1 MREIFEKILKQF
13 PEAKGIAI
21 IGVDDNRTF
30 DFGCDCPQCQAERE
44 ILKQAKEK
52 AEQELKQENPCTE
65 MDLFQIGNTVLLPI
79 EDSPECVISA
89 VNGDEIELTWFD
101 VNYHIQT
108 QKFSKQTLKLA
119 IICNSFNEK

>member
-1 MREIFEKILKQF
+1 MKEIFEKILKQF

-44 ILKQAKEK
+44 ILKQAKEN
-52 AEQELKQENPCTE
+52 AEQEIKQENPCTE

-89 VNGDEIELTWFD
+89 INGDEIELTWFD

-119 IICNSFNEK
+119 IICDSFNER

>member
-1 MREIFEKILKQF
+1 MREILEKIRKQF

-30 DFGCDCPQCQAERE
+30 DSGCDCPQCQAERE
-44 ILKQAKEK
+44 MLKQTKENV
-52 AEQELKQENPCTE
+52 EQEIKQENPCME

-108 QKFSKQTLKLA
+108 QKFSKKTLKLA
-119 IICNSFNEK
+119 IICDRFDEK

>member
-1 MREIFEKILKQF
+1 MKEIFEKILKQF

-21 IGVDDNRTF
+21 IGVDDNKTF
-30 DFGCDCPQCQAERE
+30 DFGCNCPQCQAERE
-44 ILKQAKEK
+44 ILKHAKEN
-52 AEQELKQENPCTE
+52 AEQELKQKNPCTE

-119 IICNSFNEK
+119 IICDSFNER

>member
-1 MREIFEKILKQF
+1 
-13 PEAKGIAI
+13 
-21 IGVDDNRTF
+21 
-30 DFGCDCPQCQAERE
+30 
-44 ILKQAKEK
+44 
-52 AEQELKQENPCTE
+52 

-119 IICNSFNEK
+119 IICDSFNEK

>member
-1 MREIFEKILKQF
+1 MKEIFEKILKQF

-89 VNGDEIELTWFD
+89 VNGDEIELIWFD

-119 IICNSFNEK
+119 IICDSFNEK

>member
-1 MREIFEKILKQF
+1 MKEIFEKILKQF

-119 IICNSFNEK
+119 IICDSFNEK

>member
-1 MREIFEKILKQF
+1 MKEIFEKILKQF

-21 IGVDDNRTF
+21 IGVDDNKTF
-30 DFGCDCPQCQAERE
+30 DFGCNCPQCQAERE
-44 ILKQAKEK
+44 ILKQAKEN

-119 IICNSFNEK
+119 IICDSFNER

>member
-1 MREIFEKILKQF
+1 MKEIFEKILKQF

-30 DFGCDCPQCQAERE
+30 DFGCDCSQCQAERE

-119 IICNSFNEK
+119 IICDSFNEK